1 VPPTAIFAANDAMAF
16 GAIDAISSAGLKVP
30 DDVSVVGFDDVIRA
44 AFVHPKLTTVR
55 QPLNEIAVRAVAELV
70 GAIRNGR
77 SEGFRIELPARLVVR
92 DSTGPA
98 PKG

>member
-1 VPPTAIFAANDAMAF
+1 MAF
-16 GAIDAISSAGLKVP
+16 GALDALSTAGLKVP

-55 QPLNEIAVRAVAELV
+55 QPLHEIAIRAVAELV
-70 GAIRNGR
+70 SAIREGR
-77 SEGFRIELPARLVVR
+77 AGGLRIELPARLVIR

>member
-1 VPPTAIFAANDAMAF
+1 MAF
-16 GAIDAISSAGLKVP
+16 GALDAISTAGKKVP
-30 DDVSVVGFDDVIRA
+30 DDLSVVGFDDVIRA

-70 GAIRNGR
+70 NAIR
-77 SEGFRIELPARLVVR
+77 SERADGFRIELPARLVVR

-98 PKG
+98 PRD

>member
-1 VPPTAIFAANDAMAF
+1 M
-16 GAIDAISSAGLKVP
+16 
-30 DDVSVVGFDDVIRA
+30 
-44 AFVHPKLTTVR
+44 R
-55 QPLNEIAVRAVAELV
+55 QPLNEIAVRAVAELL

-98 PKG
+98 PKGRRRAPHGRDDIVTIPISPKLPSAS